1 MRTFYALIRILPF
14 YTFNR
19 ITAEEVVKPLMS
31 ADDAAKLKD
40 TILNLPSLGVTG
52 IILFLVAVAVAVGVW
67 WWWNNMSRKIT
78 HRENEKRRKRDQAAN
93 KTDNQKISDEFNQ
106 AHDNVEDLMKEDGA
120 GSKPRPPRP
129 KG

>member
-1 MRTFYALIRILPF
+1 MKIFYTLICILPL
-14 YTFNR
+14 YTLNG
-19 ITAEEVVKPLMS
+19 IAEEAIKPLMS
-31 ADDAAKLKD
+31 ADDATKLKD
-40 TILNLPSLGVTG
+40 TILNLPKLGVTG
-52 IILFLVAVAVAVGVW
+52 IILFLVAVVVAVGVW

-78 HRENEKRRKRDQAAN
+78 HRENEKQRKRDQATN
-93 KTDNQKISDEFNQ
+93 KTENQKISDELNQ

>member
-1 MRTFYALIRILPF
+1 MLFHILPL
-14 YTFNR
+14 YTLNS
-19 ITAEEVVKPLMS
+19 IAEETIKPLMT
-31 ADDAAKLKD
+31 ADDATKLKD
-40 TILNLPSLGVTG
+40 TILNLPKLGVTG

-78 HRENEKRRKRDQAAN
+78 HRENEKQRKRDQAAN
-93 KTDNQKISDEFNQ
+93 KTENQKISDELNQ

-120 GSKPRPPRP
+120 GNKPRPPRP